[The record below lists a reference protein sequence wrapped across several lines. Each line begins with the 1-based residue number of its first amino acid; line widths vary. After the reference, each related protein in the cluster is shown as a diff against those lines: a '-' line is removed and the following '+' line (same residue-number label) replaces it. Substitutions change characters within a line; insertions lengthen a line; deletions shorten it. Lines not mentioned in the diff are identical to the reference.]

1 MPLLFSEGWSIILLK
16 IVEKDYL
23 KGENGVGLK
32 VTFYTVCPVP
42 ETFGDYISKFSQV
55 SK

>member
-1 MPLLFSEGWSIILLK
+1 MSSRFRLSQKIYAPLLFREGWSIILLK

-32 VTFYTVCPVP
+32 VTF
-42 ETFGDYISKFSQV
+42 FIYIV
-55 SK
+55 YL